1 MMTLFLIIPLLTVA
15 GCQSSFGKKVPAE
28 LSDSEAAAMAR
39 LDAEAEK
46 QAVLRP
52 SAPQESSEEVL
63 LPKYLIRAP
72 DVRKKSADDSF
83 EASSAQCYDFQ
94 FFGQRKDL
102 LNRDPAT
109 ICKGDPDKQI
119 FLRSRQGRVAI
130 VNISADAIVDPV
142 AGITFLSQRK
152 LLCFDHN
159 FPPNARGGWG
169 ETGDVVINCCSD
181 VSFQRFESGNPSSAI
196 AGRVEGPPPNCGQD

>member
-1 MMTLFLIIPLLTVA
+1 
-15 GCQSSFGKKVPAE
+15 
-28 LSDSEAAAMAR
+28 MAK

-52 SAPQESSEEVL
+52 SLPQNSSEEVL
-63 LPKYLIRAP
+63 LPKHLIRAP
-72 DVRKKSADDSF
+72 DVRRKAADESF
-83 EASSAQCYDFQ
+83 EASSAQCYDFK
-94 FFGQRKDL
+94 FFGQRRDL

-109 ICKGDPDKQI
+109 ICKGDPDKQV

-159 FPPNARGGWG
+159 FPPNARGGWDEKG
-169 ETGDVVINCCSD
+169 GIVVNCCSD
-181 VSFQRFESGNPSSAI
+181 VNFQRFESGNPSSAI